1 MGGDLTPPLP
11 SPQTIRAGQGQSPKS
26 RYTYG
31 TRTGTLPRGATRPNH
46 ETVQGHEGKLEGMA
60 RNCED
65 TNTGDGNLGC

>member
-1 MGGDLTPPLP
+1 MGNRQRVVP
-11 SPQTIRAGQGQSPKS
+11 AK
-26 RYTYG
+26 
-31 TRTGTLPRGATRPNH
+31 GATRPNH